1 MRTIMHILELVLRII
16 FIALGVVLKNINQK
30 LKHKS
35 SIVIID
41 YLNSLI
47 AATAMGLIE

>member
-1 MRTIMHILELVLRII
+1 MRTMMHILELVFRMKL
-16 FIALGVVLKNINQK
+16 IALGVVLKNINQE

-35 SIVIID
+35 SIAIID

-47 AATAMGLIE
+47 AATAMGLI